1 MATRAETTDVS
12 IRDSSTPRPPAA
24 TIPHITGPDASAA
37 PAIRP
42 RPGTRGTAPRP
53 GGAPPSRSKP
63 NPLPMRLA
71 IGAGGLAAFSAL
83 LVAIAGPVAAWADT
97 GASASQAPA
106 ADNPDLGP
114 VRTVV
119 RTVVL
124 QPGQSAP
131 DGSLVV
137 PVATPAP
144 KQQQRVKIVTCQSGT
159 CK

>member
-1 MATRAETTDVS
+1 MS
-12 IRDSSTPRPPAA
+12 GRDYSVAQTGASVTPDTP
-24 TIPHITGPDASAA
+24 GPDASAA
-37 PAIRP
+37 SASRP
-42 RPGTRGTAPRP
+42 RPGARGPATRP
-53 GGAPPSRSKP
+53 GGAISVRSKP

-71 IGAGGLAAFSAL
+71 IGAGGIAALSAL
-83 LVAIAGPVAAWADT
+83 LVAIAGPTAARVDAVAGGNAAPTTDT
-97 GASASQAPA
+97 
-106 ADNPDLGP
+106 PDFGP
-114 VRTVV
+114 VRMIV

-144 KQQQRVKIVTCQSGT
+144 KRQVRIVTCQSGI